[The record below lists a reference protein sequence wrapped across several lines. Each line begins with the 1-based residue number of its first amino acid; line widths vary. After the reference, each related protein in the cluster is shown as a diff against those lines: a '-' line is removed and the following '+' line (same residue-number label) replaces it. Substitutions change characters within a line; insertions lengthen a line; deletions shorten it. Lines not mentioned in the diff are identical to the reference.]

1 MANRQREA
9 TSADQVVTR
18 PRSLIP
24 SISRHSARVPT
35 HANRTQDPSRAQQ
48 GDSKYVFRQII
59 ADYTDLT
66 TDRDS
71 KPYKQLLEAIF
82 KPPQAGPI
90 DLVAERSRNW
100 LYDNDSDVRQVAT
113 EVWSAVIVQRLRDLC
128 HRHGAQETY
137 LPVLIP
143 ETKLLDPYAQD
154 NCVRLLDREGQL
166 VQMVAC
172 DLVAMA
178 RSAPRRH
185 VGRRKRFHLG
195 TELHPAPSGRQP
207 ARATTLR

>member
-1 MANRQREA
+1 VR
-9 TSADQVVTR
+9 TWSIHCAD
-18 PRSLIP
+18 
-24 SISRHSARVPT
+24 H
-35 HANRTQDPSRAQQ
+35 
-48 GDSKYVFRQII
+48 K
-59 ADYTDLT
+59 DLT
-66 TDRDS
+66 TDRES

-82 KPPQAGPI
+82 KPPQTGPI
-90 DLVAERSRNW
+90 DLVSERSTNW

-154 NCVRLLDREGQL
+154 NCVRMLDRGGQL

-185 VGRRKRFHLG
+185 VGRWKRFHLG
-195 TELHPAPSGRQP
+195 TELHPTPSGRQP
-207 ARATTLR
+207 ARAATLR